1 VSRTLKRPMFRRG
14 GTVNDGIMT
23 GIVDRTKK
31 ANGDFVT
38 NIGQRTDALAPEF
51 QSILEKYTPQTKLPL
66 GQFGL
71 NLASGK
77 FAGSGALQNLIGS
90 ARDPYAQFTKADDA
104 RERAVKTGAAK
115 LALGQA
121 MKEAQPSNKFS
132 QISLK
137 AKEAFGNPNIKNP
150 ATGEPFK
157 SYGEA
162 YTYYSMG
169 MSDPAKRSILG
180 RIAVSQQNQLSNYGN
195 NEVAA
200 KTHAIANVV
209 INPIITDQGKNYTGK
224 RIKKD
229 KKGNYKPQRTPGVYI
244 DIERKMMVEA
254 MPDGSIVDLPEYS
267 QYFTQFQ

>member
-14 GTVNDGIMT
+14 GQVNDGIMT
-23 GIVDRTKK
+23 GIVDREQKK
-31 ANGDFVT
+31 VGDIAGRARELT
-38 NIGQRTDALAPEF
+38 PELASLLEEF
-51 QSILEKYTPQTKLPL
+51 TPQTRLPI

-77 FAGSGALQNLIGS
+77 FAGDGALQNIIGS
-90 ARDPYAQFTKADDA
+90 AKGPYEQFTKADDA
-104 RERAVKTGAAK
+104 REKAIKSGAVKLGI
-115 LALGQA
+115 GQA
-121 MKEAQPSNKFS
+121 MKESQPSNKFS

>member
-1 VSRTLKRPMFRRG
+1 MQNYNRMMDLQSQAPSFAQNDPRLNELKDERRTYNRFDKY
-14 GTVNDGIMT
+14 
-23 GIVDRTKK
+23 K
-31 ANGDFVT
+31 
-38 NIGQRTDALAPEF
+38 IGERQGVAPLDVQQQF
-51 QSILEKYTPQTKLPL
+51 SNQSNMLRNSAPNAYSTMYPL
-66 GQFGL
+66 T
-71 NLASGK
+71 NLAMKYGESGG
-77 FAGSGALQNLIGS
+77 F
-90 ARDPYAQFTKADDA
+90 
-104 RERAVKTGAAK
+104 
-115 LALGQA
+115 LG
-121 MKEAQPSNKFS
+121 M
-132 QISLK
+132 L

-209 INPIITDQGKNYTGK
+209 INPNITDQGKNYTGK